1 MFRVETTKFDFNAY
15 KKAWNI
21 DLIDSEIEE
30 INELIENN
38 PLLNETLI
46 LQNSAL
52 AVKDIRR
59 MSYSC
64 ILGNV
69 ELVLGWPKEVF
80 FEEGVSFY
88 VSNIPEADFLGL
100 GEITR
105 LINEYVVTLTDQQTR
120 KFRAVFDYQMIR
132 QDRGINR
139 ICQESIVLKRD
150 NQGNILFFLA
160 LVSDISNLKRDG
172 RQHLHL
178 STDTDHILYEVENDG
193 MKSRQIDV
201 LSSRELEIAKLIGQN
216 LSSEQIGEKLFISKN
231 TVDKHRQN
239 MLQKLSME
247 NTAELIN
254 FLRIYRFI

>member
-1 MFRVETTKFDFNAY
+1 MFRIEHQKADFESY
-15 KKAWNI
+15 KKAWHV
-21 DLIDSEIEE
+21 DLIDSDINE
-30 INELIENN
+30 INDLITSN
-38 PLLNETLI
+38 PLLNQTLF
-46 LQNSAL
+46 LQDSAL

-69 ELVLGWPKEVF
+69 EKVLGWPTKVF

-88 VSNIPEADFLGL
+88 VSNIPEKEFWGL

-105 LINEYVVTLTDQQTR
+105 LINEYVVTLTDEEM
-120 KFRAVFDYQMIR
+120 KSFRAVFDYKMKR
-132 QDRGINR
+132 EDGSVSR

-150 NQGNILFFLA
+150 VNGNILFFLA
-160 LVSDISNLKRDG
+160 VVSDITNLKREG
-172 RQHLHL
+172 KQHLHL
-178 STDTDHILYEVENDG
+178 CRDTENVLYEIDNLHRKIEKVE
-193 MKSRQIDV
+193 I
-201 LSSRELEIAKLIGQN
+201 LSTRELEIAKLIGQFM
-216 LSSEQIGEKLFISKN
+216 SSEQIGEKLFISKN

-254 FLRIYRFI
+254 FLRVYRFI